1 MIYRGERMK
10 LMLRKEFGPIL
21 GSRDAVGYLSR
32 KIEETDSVT
41 LDFKEVEFISRSF
54 AHELW
59 MYIHSHP
66 EKRFRL
72 INMSSSVK
80 KMWKLIERQLTTGE
94 HERREDPEMRE
105 ESITTI
111 LNRA

>member
-1 MIYRGERMK
+1 MK

-21 GSRDAVGYLSR
+21 GSRDAVSYLGI

-41 LDFKEVEFISRSF
+41 LDFREVEFISRSF

-59 MYIHSHP
+59 MYIESHP

-72 INMSSSVK
+72 INMNSSVR

-94 HERREDPEMRE
+94 HERREEPEMRE
-105 ESITTI
+105 ESITKI

>member
-1 MIYRGERMK
+1 MK
-10 LMLRKEFGPIL
+10 LMLRKELGPIL

-54 AHELW
+54 AHGLW

-80 KMWKLIERQLTTGE
+80 KMWKLIERQLATGE
-94 HERREDPEMRE
+94 HELREEPEIRE
-105 ESITTI
+105 ESITAI